1 MTSPGQPGVTPGAGP
16 GPLRPA
22 EYDVGPPPAA
32 RRRLA
37 NGTAIT
43 AALVGVP
50 FLAAFVFLAVEHHLS
65 AFAGIAWN
73 LAGAL
78 GLPALAVTAAVW
90 LWRRLRRARQPP
102 KSPGSPP
109 ALS

>member
-1 MTSPGQPGVTPGAGP
+1 MTSPGPPGVTPGADP
-16 GPLRPA
+16 GPVRPA
-22 EYDVGPPPAA
+22 GYDVGPPLAA

-37 NGTAIT
+37 NGTAIA
-43 AALVGVP
+43 AALIGVP

-65 AFAGIAWN
+65 AFGGIAWN
-73 LAGAL
+73 LIGAL

-90 LWRRLRRARQPP
+90 CWRRLGRARQPP
-102 KSPGSPP
+102 TSPGSPP